1 MYEIMKEQNLLI
13 KKKNKLEKILVKN
26 SRDDKEIQARK
37 KSSSQK
43 NKTKIKYGLV
53 INNHISPFI

>member
-37 KSSSQK
+37 KVVHR
-43 NKTKIKYGLV
+43 KTKQKL
-53 INNHISPFI
+53 NMDL

>member
-37 KSSSQK
+37 KVVHRK
-43 NKTKIKYGLV
+43 TTKIKYGLV